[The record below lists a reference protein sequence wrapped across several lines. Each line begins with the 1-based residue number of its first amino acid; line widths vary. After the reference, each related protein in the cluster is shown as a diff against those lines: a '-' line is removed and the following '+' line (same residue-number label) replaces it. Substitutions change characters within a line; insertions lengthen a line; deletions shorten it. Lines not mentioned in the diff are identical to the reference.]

1 MPAILGSVR
10 VSPYLRCCT
19 ICLLHHSVC
28 TPVTCSTPG
37 ELSVSDSAG

>member
-1 MPAILGSVR
+1 MLYHLSI
-10 VSPYLRCCT
+10 
-19 ICLLHHSVC
+19 HHSVC